1 MYYNNS
7 SLAFDYRENI
17 VTKEDKKVR
26 TSVRTKKKNSLRR
39 YLFFAAFYTIILC
52 GSLLIRTVHIAEKS
66 EQLSVLKEEYNV
78 MINEN
83 KQLEVDINTQIDLKK
98 VEEIAIAKLNMNT
111 PLKNQII
118 YINTAPRD
126 YGEVIAPVTEEKN
139 SSGGIMAM
147 IKAFTGKFAYSSN

>member
-1 MYYNNS
+1 MYLNNS
-7 SLAFDYRENI
+7 SLAYDYRENI
-17 VTKEDKKVR
+17 VTEKRVK
-26 TSVRTKKKNSLRR
+26 TSVKSKKKSGLRR
-39 YLFFAAFYTIILC
+39 YLFFAAFYTILLC
-52 GSLLIRTVHIAEKS
+52 GSLLIRTVHIAEQS
-66 EQLSVLKEEYNV
+66 ESLSALKEEYTA

-126 YGEVIAPVTEEKN
+126 YGEVITPVTEEKN
-139 SSGGIMAM
+139 PSGGIMAM